1 MKQYKLILLF
11 FIILLGLTIFI
22 QDFHTNTIP
31 QENTL
36 VISVC
41 TGDMRTLE
49 TGISAYAGY
58 KQVPLILSDKTLP
71 IQLKKWLPGYVKEN
85 NITQIIIAGQISI
98 EEKWELLKMGV
109 NIKQLPGNNI
119 PEILTSLAENTQDKN
134 NDTIIL
140 TASDPLAGYY
150 GAYTK
155 TPVFTTAENATYNSA
170 KKLDEQYK
178 QYITKHNIKHI
189 TIIGSIPESIKEEL
203 KTLNIE
209 IEEING
215 ENSIILSNNVNQKL
229 REKGLLNN
237 TNTTYYGFYGELP
250 TMIPSIISSNSMLI
264 EDSSNTQNILPTIKE
279 NNINTVYLTR
289 NTETDYIQMEETD
302 YISSKTIKQLQEN
315 NIAVKYMTKGRT
327 LDEATGLYDTKI
339 MTAETFE
346 NNTHNNIEENK
357 NNIKIKTKPPQLA
370 ILDFKN
376 ITDSNNVTAQ
386 ITQKNGIE
394 YNVKWDTIHPYTWT
408 KNDENNYYATSNGEY
423 EYYWTQ
429 KDDTWQVTYCHNK
442 TPYYNITWK
451 QNNDNSWT
459 EIHENNNYTWDY
471 DGQKYYCYNNEK
483 QVIYTI
489 TINK

>member
-1 MKQYKLILLF
+1 
-11 FIILLGLTIFI
+11 
-22 QDFHTNTIP
+22 
-31 QENTL
+31 
-36 VISVC
+36 
-41 TGDMRTLE
+41 
-49 TGISAYAGY
+49 
-58 KQVPLILSDKTLP
+58 
-71 IQLKKWLPGYVKEN
+71 
-85 NITQIIIAGQISI
+85 
-98 EEKWELLKMGV
+98 
-109 NIKQLPGNNI
+109 
-119 PEILTSLAENTQDKN
+119 
-134 NDTIIL
+134 
-140 TASDPLAGYY
+140 
-150 GAYTK
+150 
-155 TPVFTTAENATYNSA
+155 
-170 KKLDEQYK
+170 
-178 QYITKHNIKHI
+178 
-189 TIIGSIPESIKEEL
+189 
-203 KTLNIE
+203 
-209 IEEING
+209 
-215 ENSIILSNNVNQKL
+215 
-229 REKGLLNN
+229 
-237 TNTTYYGFYGELP
+237 
-250 TMIPSIISSNSMLI
+250 
-264 EDSSNTQNILPTIKE
+264 
-279 NNINTVYLTR
+279 
-289 NTETDYIQMEETD
+289 MEETD

-315 NIAVKYMTKGRT
+315 NITVKYMTKGRT

-346 NNTHNNIEENK
+346 NNTHNNLEENK

-386 ITQKNGIE
+386 ITQKNGTE